1 MTLVQYSGKEM
12 EKQLFF
18 WVFCVFENML
28 RKVSQHVCVLLCFV
42 PVYMQYKWE
51 ILCATR
57 QRWRNIQKD
66 SKNY

>member
-1 MTLVQYSGKEM
+1 MTLVQYSGKEL

-42 PVYMQYKWE
+42 LVY
-51 ILCATR
+51 
-57 QRWRNIQKD
+57 IQCK
-66 SKNY
+66 